1 MTHMAYTR
9 RSFLETC
16 AALATASQ
24 LGRAGTSAFAAEAGR
39 TIFPYGTHVYR
50 EPSLPLEQLRAD
62 LPLLKRLGFTM
73 IKIQESWSAD
83 ERTEGE
89 IDLSRVAQVVSD
101 ARQNGLLV
109 YFGITMEQAPA
120 WLWKKYPD
128 ARMEWESGE
137 RLTDPTQYLLPNDG
151 KPGPCWNHPG
161 ARAAAIRF
169 IEAVG
174 KEIGRF
180 ENILVWNVWQ
190 EVAFDFGINRLGLCY
205 CPNTLSAFRDWLQQK
220 YGSLEALNRV
230 WYITFGDWADIE
242 PPRRFP
248 KVPSMI
254 DWRYFTENVYLAEAL
269 RWKADAFRR
278 SDPGQR
284 RILAHTGGPRYG
296 GSSDWRLARAVDVYG
311 SSCYPGWGEF
321 QQPDVSDEQRV
332 RNSKVVWQ
340 QVLDNAFKWDY
351 IRSASVK
358 GEFWTAELQGGRAS
372 GGIAP
377 GRVPDPGDIR
387 RWVLGAL
394 AGGARGICFW
404 NHRSERFWDEAYG
417 FGLMELD
424 GQETPRMAEASRIAA
439 AINAQAADLFASGES
454 PRAPVAIVIDEDLWN
469 FVNSSGDEI
478 KNNFTSNLR
487 GIHQALWQ
495 EGVPVDFLDAGDV
508 ASARANYKVLIHPFP
523 VALSGEAIE
532 ALRNF
537 VRGGGTLVS
546 GPCPGRYD
554 RAGFGVPGEMPR
566 TLAELFGTKHKQ
578 IIPLSGR
585 NAHPIQSTYTPENVA
600 PLVLE
605 GVNAFAQSKVQT
617 TFYLQYLKTTTAE
630 PILKFRDEVVGCSNC
645 FGSGRAVLVGTL
657 PGPAV
662 LESGG
667 GENQAFLARVLA
679 SAGVHSDRAGRLL
692 RRRRRWNDRSA
703 WFLFNPEQKTVE
715 ESVPVEGNRSAR
727 GLLGEP
733 LQIESGNVR
742 VKVGPMD
749 VVCLLLAP

>member
-1 MTHMAYTR
+1 MAYTR

-24 LGRAGTSAFAAEAGR
+24 LGSAGASPYAAESGR

-62 LPLLKRLGFTM
+62 FPLLKRLGFNM

-83 ERTEGE
+83 ERKEGE

-101 ARQNGLLV
+101 ARQSGLLV
-109 YFGITMEQAPA
+109 YFGVTMEQAPA
-120 WLWKKYPD
+120 WLWRKYPD

-151 KPGPCWNHPG
+151 KPGPCWNHAG

-169 IEAVG
+169 MEAVG

-180 ENILVWNVWQ
+180 DNILVWNVWQ
-190 EVAFDFGINRLGLCY
+190 EVTFDFNINRLGLCY
-205 CPNTLSAFRDWLQQK
+205 CPNTLSAFRDWLLRK
-220 YGSLEALNRV
+220 YGNLDALNRA
-230 WYITFGDWADIE
+230 WYTTYGDWDEVE

-254 DWRYFTENVYLAEAL
+254 DWRYFTENVYLAVAL

-278 SDPGQR
+278 TDSGHR
-284 RILAHTGGPRYG
+284 RILAHTGDPRYG
-296 GSSDWRLARAVDVYG
+296 GSSDWRLARAVDIYG

-332 RNSKVVWQ
+332 RTSKVVWQ

-358 GEFWTAELQGGRAS
+358 GEFWTAELQGGRAT
-372 GGIAP
+372 GGVAP
-377 GRVPDPGDIR
+377 GRVPDAGDIR
-387 RWVLGAL
+387 RWVLGAV

-424 GQETPRMAEASRIAA
+424 GQETPRMAEAGRIAA
-439 AINAQAADLFASGES
+439 AINTQAADLFASGES

-478 KNNFTSNLR
+478 KNNFVENLR

-495 EGVPVDFLDAGDV
+495 EGIPVDFLDAGDIGL
-508 ASARANYKVLIHPFP
+508 AGANYKVLIHPLP
-523 VALSGEAIE
+523 VALSREAID
-532 ALRNF
+532 ALR
-537 VRGGGTLVS
+537 
-546 GPCPGRYD
+546 
-554 RAGFGVPGEMPR
+554 
-566 TLAELFGTKHKQ
+566 
-578 IIPLSGR
+578 
-585 NAHPIQSTYTPENVA
+585 
-600 PLVLE
+600 
-605 GVNAFAQSKVQT
+605 
-617 TFYLQYLKTTTAE
+617 
-630 PILKFRDEVVGCSNC
+630 
-645 FGSGRAVLVGTL
+645 
-657 PGPAV
+657 
-662 LESGG
+662 
-667 GENQAFLARVLA
+667 
-679 SAGVHSDRAGRLL
+679 
-692 RRRRRWNDRSA
+692 
-703 WFLFNPEQKTVE
+703 
-715 ESVPVEGNRSAR
+715 
-727 GLLGEP
+727 
-733 LQIESGNVR
+733 
-742 VKVGPMD
+742 
-749 VVCLLLAP
+749 